1 MDTMRERFGAVVT
14 ELLDERSDLAV
25 VLADIGV
32 AAFRETGAMRRH
44 PQRIINVGIREQAMV
59 GVGAGLALEGFRPIV
74 HSYAP
79 FLVERAYE
87 QAKLDLTHQGVG
99 AILVSVGASHDAA
112 PSGRTHQA
120 PADVAILAALAG
132 WEIAVPGHP
141 DEVED
146 IVRRVVRQDHN
157 VYIRLAR
164 TQNSNAITSRGL
176 TVIEDGTSQ
185 PPTVV
190 AVGPML
196 DPVVQATRDLD
207 VRVVYTPIVK
217 PWDPVALR
225 AAVTG
230 TDVIVVEPYLA
241 GTSVRYLADALSDR
255 PHRFL
260 GIGVGEAELHRYG
273 SPEDHDAAHGLDAA
287 GIRRRIEAFLR
298 IPDAPG
304 IEAVRF

>member
-1 MDTMRERFGAVVT
+1 VDTMRERFSAVVT

-32 AAFRETGAMRRH
+32 AAFRETGAIRRH
-44 PQRIINVGIREQAMV
+44 PHRVINLGIREQTMV

-112 PSGRTHQA
+112 PSGRTHQS
-120 PADVAILAALAG
+120 PADVAVLAALDG

-146 IVRRVVRQDHN
+146 IVRRVVRQNHN
-157 VYIRLAR
+157 VYVRLAR
-164 TQNSNAITSRGL
+164 TQNSSAITSRGL

-196 DPVVQATRDLD
+196 DPVVEATRGLD
-207 VRVVYTPIVK
+207 IRVVYTPIVK

-225 AAVTG
+225 TAVTG

-255 PHRFL
+255 PQRFL

-273 SPEDHDAAHGLDAA
+273 SPEDHDTAHGLDAA
-287 GIRRRIEAFLR
+287 GIRRRIEAFVR

-304 IEAVRF
+304 VEVVRF